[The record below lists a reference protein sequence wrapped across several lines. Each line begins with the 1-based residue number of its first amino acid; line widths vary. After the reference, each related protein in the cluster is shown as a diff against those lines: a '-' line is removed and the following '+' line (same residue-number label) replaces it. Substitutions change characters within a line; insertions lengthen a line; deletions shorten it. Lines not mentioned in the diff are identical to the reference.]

1 MSDNQNQGF
10 SLERINFILI
20 GAGALAVIV
29 GFFLMSGGGA
39 DDVSSFSEDV
49 FSFRRMYVG
58 TNNHSCWLWFGHV
71 WNHEKIVA
79 LELT

>member
-49 FSFRRMYVG
+49 FSFRRMYVAPITILVG
-58 TNNHSCWLWFGHV
+58 YGLVMYGIM
-71 WNHEKIVA
+71 KK
-79 LELT
+79 